1 MSRRQKRG
9 GNAVEKRG
17 DNAVEQRGEAVT
29 IVLSTPTPNPC
40 SPAWWPEEFCR
51 PRTAWILAGAVIAW
65 GALLFGLA
73 AMDRL
78 LWLKIIIGWLV
89 GLWRPDMV
97 NPNPWDLAAVWWCLG
112 VTILAGLVHPAVGL
126 AVLGFLRP
134 WLDGYTY
141 PRDNVYFLW
150 AAGVLFAF
158 WSARVMLR
166 GERIRLKTPLML
178 LGAFLAVAAATSAA
192 SIQFDR
198 TYRELLN
205 WCGYFALFVLAAN
218 TLHSRRISN
227 FLLIALAVS
236 MAAETIFSL
245 LHFHY
250 LLPYLRKMVQNPQVL
265 RYFFD
270 TDVMT
275 PELARRFNVNRAF
288 GSMLFPNALAAFLIL
303 GLPYHAAAAFTA
315 WRRVK
320 RLWQP
325 AGDAEKSGAWRYR
338 AVAIGAIVWFVVFL
352 ALYAGGQ
359 FAAMYQ
365 YEDASLSSVIIGVGI
380 ASAIVALLPA
390 VFFFWVADGYGTAV
404 SGRTMLAAGLSL
416 LTVLQCW
423 ALWLT
428 YSRGGMLALI
438 AGGVV
443 GAFLYW
449 SGSIPL
455 PGRGRL
461 AKAAALALAGVV
473 AAGMLLGSVERAQND
488 AGPSA
493 ERTAGPAAE
502 NTAGPSAE
510 RTAGPAAEN
519 TAGPSA
525 EVTEEGLHVT
535 LKDLADPATMA
546 LRLTYWRV
554 GWRMFREHFW
564 TGVGL
569 KNFGIAYPKYQYLG
583 AGEVKEAHNSFL
595 QIFCETGI
603 VGGLLMLAFWAWV
616 AVWGAGRVL
625 GQADRSERLI
635 LAGLLGGMLAF
646 LAHSAIDINFSHPS
660 LMMFIMVYAGIFCAR
675 AAQIPAPPAPE
686 IADNDRH
693 LPSQIAGMGFLLGI
707 ALLLGLSARVF
718 ALDLALTRVSFINLA
733 NQDELIRRYH
743 AGRFFTE
750 EVQYNA
756 WDRKQGKDLPD
767 PRIKFSTAYAFIGNV
782 ELLHRF
788 GPVIAPLPDRARG
801 VRRVQ
806 PGEAVPPNAVLV
818 ITYPVRAI
826 WRGFQAAY
834 RWMDELESYDARFPY
849 DPDLALHLSRWCE
862 LMVMVCHGEEL
873 AEKRREYMDRMLY
886 WAQTAVR
893 RSPLHADVYMNHGS
907 ALWTYAA
914 FAPGPEKAEC
924 YRLAIEQ
931 FRRATELS
939 PTQVLPPI
947 YQADACRKL
956 ADAYQEIGDEAN
968 AQRYLQEADAL
979 DAQVEAL
986 REARRALGLWG

>member
-1 MSRRQKRG
+1 MKSGKKRG
-9 GNAVEKRG
+9 GNAIGK
-17 DNAVEQRGEAVT
+17 RGEAAPT
-29 IVLSTPTPNPC
+29 VLSKPVPDSC
-40 SPAWWPEEFCR
+40 ASGWWPEEFCR
-51 PRTAWILAGAVIAW
+51 PRTAWMLAGAILAW
-65 GALLFGLA
+65 GVLLFGLA

-89 GLWRPDMV
+89 GLWRPEVV
-97 NPNPWDLAAVWWCLG
+97 NPYPWDLAGVWWCLG
-112 VTILAGLVHPAVGL
+112 TTILAGLVHPAVGL

-166 GERIRLKTPLML
+166 GERIRFKTPLSL
-178 LGAFLAVAAATSAA
+178 LGAFLVVAAVSSAA

-205 WCGYFALFVLAAN
+205 WCGYFALFALAAN
-218 TLHSRRISN
+218 TLRSRRVSS

-236 MAAETIFSL
+236 MAAETVFSL

-250 LLPYLRKMVQNPQVL
+250 LLPYLRKMVQHPQVL

-303 GLPYHAAAAFTA
+303 GLPYHTAAAVTE

-320 RLWQP
+320 SLWQP
-325 AGDAEKSGAWRYR
+325 AGDPEKAAARRYR
-338 AVAIGAIVWFVVFL
+338 ALAIGAIVWFVVFL
-352 ALYAGGQ
+352 AFYAGGQ

-380 ASAIVALLPA
+380 AAAIVALLPA
-390 VFFFWVADGYGTAV
+390 VFFFWVADGYGAAV
-404 SGRTMLAAGLSL
+404 SGRCLLAAGLSL
-416 LTVLQCW
+416 LIALQCR

-438 AGGVV
+438 AGA
-443 GAFLYW
+443 GAALFLYW
-449 SGSIPL
+449 GRSLPFSG
-455 PGRGRL
+455 RWL
-461 AKAAALALAGVV
+461 ARTAVPILIGLAAAS
-473 AAGMLLGSVERAQND
+473 MLLGNANAIEAADPPAAAD
-488 AGPSA
+488 AASGPSV
-493 ERTAGPAAE
+493 
-502 NTAGPSAE
+502 
-510 RTAGPAAEN
+510 
-519 TAGPSA
+519 
-525 EVTEEGLHVT
+525 EVTEEGLQVT
-535 LKDLADPATMA
+535 LQDLADPATMA

-554 GWRMFREHFW
+554 GWNMFLNHCW

-569 KNFGIAYPKYQYLG
+569 KNFGIAYPSYQYLG
-583 AGEVKEAHNSFL
+583 AGEVREAHNSFL
-595 QIFCETGI
+595 QVFCETG
-603 VGGLLMLAFWAWV
+603 VAGGLLMLAFWAWV
-616 AVWGAGRVL
+616 ALWGAGRVL
-625 GQADRSERLI
+625 GQAERSDRLI
-635 LAGLLGGMLAF
+635 LAGLLGGVLAF

-660 LMMFIMVYAGIFCAR
+660 LMMFVMMYAGIFCAR
-675 AAQIPAPPAPE
+675 AEQAPVAPVPE
-686 IADNDRH
+686 TADSDRH
-693 LPSQIAGMGFLLGI
+693 LPSQIAGMAFLLGM
-707 ALLLGLSARVF
+707 ALLLGLSVRVF
-718 ALDLALTRVSFINLA
+718 SQDLALTRVSFINLG
-733 NQDELIRRYH
+733 NQDELMRRYH

-756 WDRKQGKDLPD
+756 WDRKQGKELPD
-767 PRIKFSTAYAFIGNV
+767 PRIGFHTAYAFIGNV
-782 ELLHRF
+782 ELIHRF
-788 GPVIAPLPDRARG
+788 GPVIAPMPDRARG
-801 VRRVQ
+801 ARRVQ
-806 PGEAVPPNAVLV
+806 PGEPVPPNAVLV
-818 ITYPVRAI
+818 VTYPERAV

-834 RWMDELESYDARFPY
+834 RWIDELESYDARFPY

-862 LMVMVCHGEEL
+862 LMVTVCHGDEL
-873 AEKRREYMDRMLY
+873 KEKRREYMDRLMY

-893 RSPLHADVYMNHGS
+893 RSPLHADVYMNYGG
-907 ALWTYAA
+907 ALWTYAY
-914 FAPGPEKAEC
+914 FAPGPDKAEC

-931 FRRATELS
+931 FRRAAELT
-939 PTQVLPPI
+939 PTQVLPLM

-956 ADAYQEIGDEAN
+956 ADAYRDIGDDAN
-968 AQRYLQEADAL
+968 ADRYLQEAGAV

-986 REARRALGLWG
+986 RRARQALGLWG